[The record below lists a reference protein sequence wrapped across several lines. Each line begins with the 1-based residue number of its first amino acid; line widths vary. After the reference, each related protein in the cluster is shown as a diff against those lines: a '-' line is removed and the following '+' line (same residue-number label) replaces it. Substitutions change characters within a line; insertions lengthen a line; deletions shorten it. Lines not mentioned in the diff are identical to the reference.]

1 MRKKLVL
8 LLVVTLLCTS
18 LFAQKDV
25 FDISRSGTVEELEQ
39 LYKETPEII
48 NTKNEVG
55 YTPLVL
61 ACYSGNEAVV
71 SFLVDKVDNIDGT
84 STYGTPL
91 MAAVFKGYIKIVS
104 ILLKYGANPNMADD
118 KGTTAAHYA
127 VMLKNYNMV
136 EQLVRAKANFDLKDN
151 ADKSALDYAKS
162 FNDEKLNKILQ
173 L

>member
-1 MRKKLVL
+1 MTKKLLL
-8 LLVVTLLCTS
+8 LLVVTLSCTS
-18 LFAQKDV
+18 LFAQKDI
-25 FDISRSGTVEELEQ
+25 FDISRSGTIEELEQ

-55 YTPLVL
+55 YTPLIL
-61 ACYSGNEAVV
+61 ACYSGNEEAV
-71 SFLVDKVDNIDGT
+71 SFLMNKVDNIDGT

-104 ILLKYGANPNMADD
+104 MLLKQGANPNVADN

-127 VMLKNYNMV
+127 VLLKNYNIV

-151 ADKSALDYAKS
+151 VGKSALDYAKT